1 MRKTKLTL
9 VVTSSLVLAII
20 LISPDL
26 QADLIPDFTISK
38 FFNEQI
44 CTYRFGTDVSIYIN
58 APDPDSMDINRPTSL
73 ILFALPNGNTTAWTI
88 GKEAGPSDDWHYE
101 IQHIGAQ
108 TRFLRKLIKD
118 KNIVVAYLENDDLSW
133 PTWRSRYDDNS
144 ERIINI
150 VQSVRSKIEGYENKV
165 VLTGHSGGGSL
176 TFGFLNG
183 CDSIPDYIDRISFL
197 DSDYAYSD
205 ASHHGEKLA
214 EWLSRSEDHYL
225 CTIAYNDSIALYN
238 GAPIVSATGGTWYRS
253 KMMQRKLAEYFEFS
267 KESNSEFLQY
277 FALNM
282 RIQFRLKENPTRAI
296 LHTVQVERNGF
307 IQAICSGTEYEEV
320 GYQYYGNHVYD
331 QYVEKLPPENIQ
343 SLSLIKESN
352 GTIRLKFQ
360 PAPHGELYAI
370 YLGTD
375 GVNFQDTMVIT
386 DSTTVLTGLATDSL
400 YFIKMRATI
409 PWGQSN
415 ESEIM
420 AVTGGIDHPEVL
432 IVNGYDKTDIYNTG
446 EFIRQHA
453 TAFHQ
458 NGQSL
463 VSTSNDALTAGM
475 ILMNDYNIVDYFAGL
490 DIYLDETVSESERAL
505 FSSYLENGGNLLY
518 SGMNVAYDL
527 ISRGRDYEKE
537 FCWNYMKLDYVNRSP
552 LSTVATYSKVEFMP
566 EIPFGA
572 DSFNFDVGTQGI
584 LYVDRPNTM
593 RAINGAKPFLIFSG
607 VDTSNGVAGI
617 CFNGMFPSGVEP
629 GKIVV
634 TSIPVESIYPDEAR
648 AKFIEGVMNFF
659 NYVSEM
665 KSIDKPIPLSYYLY
679 QNYPNPFN
687 PVTNISFEVPI
698 SSDINLSVYNI
709 LGNITDVLVNEQKE
723 PGKYTISW
731 NASHLSSGF
740 YYYILKSGKNIITQK
755 CILLK

>member
-1 MRKTKLTL
+1 MRKTKLT
-9 VVTSSLVLAII
+9 VITSSSLVLSIM
-20 LISPDL
+20 LIALDL
-26 QADLIPDFTISK
+26 KADHLPDFTISK

-44 CTYRFGTDVSIYIN
+44 CTYKFGTDVSIQIN
-58 APDPDSMDINRPTSL
+58 APAPDSMDVNRPTSL

-88 GKEAGPSDDWHYE
+88 GKEAGPNDDWHYE

-108 TRFLRKLIKD
+108 TRFMRNLIKD
-118 KNIVVAYLENDDLSW
+118 KNIVIAYLENNDLSW
-133 PTWRSRYDDNS
+133 PAWRARYVDNS

-150 VQSVRSKIEGYENKV
+150 VQSVRSKIEGYEHKV

-214 EWLSRSEDHYL
+214 EWLSRSENHYL

-267 KESNSEFLQY
+267 NESNSEFLQY
-277 FALNM
+277 FALNR

-320 GYQYYGNHVYD
+320 GYQYYGNHAYD

-343 SLSLIKESN
+343 LLSLMKESD
-352 GTIRLKFQ
+352 GSIHLKFRSV
-360 PAPHGELYAI
+360 PHGEQYAI
-370 YLGTD
+370 YIGTD
-375 GVNFQDTMVIT
+375 GVHFPDTTVIT
-386 DSTTVLTGLATDSL
+386 DSTTVLTGLASDSL
-400 YFIKMRATI
+400 YFIKMRATS
-409 PWGQSN
+409 PWGQSDI
-415 ESEIM
+415 SELM
-420 AVTGGIDHPEVL
+420 AVTGGSRLPEVL
-432 IVNGYDKTDIYNTG
+432 IVNGYDKIDNSNTG

-458 NGQSL
+458 NGHSL
-463 VSTSNDALTAGM
+463 ISASNDALAAG
-475 ILMNDYNIVDYFAGL
+475 IVRMNDYKIVDFFAGL
-490 DIYLDETVSESERAL
+490 DIYLDETISEGERAL

-518 SGMNVAYDL
+518 SGMNIAYDM

-552 LSTVATYSKVEFMP
+552 LSAIATYSQVEFMP
-566 EIPFGA
+566 GTPFGA
-572 DSFNFDVGTQGI
+572 DSFYFDVGTQGI
-584 LYVDRPNTM
+584 LFVDRPNTM
-593 RAINGAKPFLIFSG
+593 RAINGSEPFLKFSG

-617 CFNGMFPSGVEP
+617 CFSGMFPSGIEP

-634 TSIPVESIYPDEAR
+634 TSIPIESIYPDEAR
-648 AKFIEGVMNFF
+648 AEFIEGVMNFF
-659 NYVSEM
+659 NYVSEIE
-665 KSIDKPIPLSYYLY
+665 SVDKPVPLSYSLY

-687 PVTNISFEVPI
+687 PVTNISFEVPL
-698 SSDINLSVYNI
+698 SSNINLSVYNI
-709 LGNITDVLVNEQKE
+709 LGNITEVLVNEQKE
-723 PGKYTISW
+723 PGKYTLSW
-731 NASHLSSGF
+731 NASHLSSGL
-740 YYYILKSGKNIITQK
+740 YYYILKSGKTTITRK